1 MINHQN
7 NVTRKSLVVKLLKS
21 NINNVRQPVWKL
33 MMKNIYNLG
42 ANQLSMDDF
51 RLNIYYND
59 PSPLNYIKAVDN
71 NTWPSGLDKKR
82 LLNVFEL
89 DRLNM
94 NGNLQEDGDGFF
106 DAIEGITI
114 IKNCLTLN
122 KKFNIIPTEEEK
134 LHNISFKSQGKKIL

>member
-1 MINHQN
+1 
-7 NVTRKSLVVKLLKS
+7 
-21 NINNVRQPVWKL
+21 

-106 DAIEGITI
+106 DVSTSISSPFWSFV
-114 IKNCLTLN
+114 N
-122 KKFNIIPTEEEK
+122 KGLGFPLILHPT
-134 LHNISFKSQGKKIL
+134 HRFPISEWRA